1 MTNRFPRWVRSD
13 RDGQT
18 LAIVAVSM
26 VALLALLSLGI
37 DLGMAY
43 TARAEAQR
51 VADATALAGASAFL
65 DHIKPADAVGDA
77 RARAE
82 EYAEM
87 NFVRNRRVVA
97 DEPEV
102 MIWVIPDSQKVRA
115 RVQRTGLPVWFAR
128 LIGRTELT
136 VSAIAAAHAVAA
148 GSHSCVKPFAI
159 PDRWEE
165 NSGDD
170 FNNDSIMNFDNRI
183 PCSGQGPTQ
192 GCQVNEVWTFDEAAG
207 DVYRPA
213 SDTTIASTSATS
225 WGSQWLDPTGRDAGA
240 RLLISPQY
248 ALQTG
253 DPGWYQYWQMPESGS
268 TCPSKGTN
276 CLKENIQSC
285 INLEDL
291 GIGDSVSRDGDLL
304 ESEENAQPTPGDRGK
319 PVYDAI
325 RTLLNQDPD
334 IYWDGDLNA
343 PAYPAGHGG
352 DPWESPRVITV
363 LLVHPADIR
372 SGASHNMRIMDFA
385 TLFLEDPLEVY
396 GTQGVEHQKPIT
408 GRLLQ
413 YGSGQLGPDA
423 GVLQKVLRLIE

>member
-1 MTNRFPRWVRSD
+1 MTSPFRNWVRSD
-13 RDGQT
+13 REGQT
-18 LAIVAVSM
+18 LAVVAVSM
-26 VALLALLSLGI
+26 VALLAIMSLGI

-65 DHIKPADAVGDA
+65 DHIDPLDAVDDA

-82 EYAEM
+82 EYAEL

-102 MIWVIPDSQKVRA
+102 IIWVIPDSQKVRA

-128 LIGRTELT
+128 FLGQTEMR
-136 VSAIAAAHAVAA
+136 VSAIAAAHAVTA
-148 GSHSCVKPFAI
+148 GSHPCVKPFAI

-170 FNNDSIMNFDNRI
+170 FNANLIMDFDTNI
-183 PCSGQGPTQ
+183 PCSGAVQ
-192 GCQVNEVWTFDEAAG
+192 CSENEVWTFDEG
-207 DVYRPA
+207 DVYRPSSEYDA
-213 SDTTIASTSATS
+213 NTATS
-225 WGSQWLDPTGRDAGA
+225 WGSQWLDPTDRDAGA

-248 ALQTG
+248 ALQAG
-253 DPGWYQYWQMPESGS
+253 DPGWYQYWQLPESGS
-268 TCPSKGTN
+268 TCSTKGMN
-276 CLKENIQSC
+276 CLRENIQSC

-291 GIGDSVSRDGDLL
+291 GIGDTVSPDGDLE
-304 ESEENAQPTPGDRGK
+304 ESEEMAAPTPGNRSK

-325 RTLLNQDPD
+325 REILDQDPD
-334 IYWDGDLNA
+334 IYWDTDTNA
-343 PAYPAGHGG
+343 PAYPEG
-352 DPWESPRVITV
+352 DFGSVWDSPRVITV

-372 SGASHNMRIMDFA
+372 SGASHDMRIVDFA
-385 TLFLEDPLEVY
+385 TLFLEDPVEVY
-396 GTQGVEHQKPIT
+396 GTAGNDFHKPIT

-413 YGSGQLGPDA
+413 YGSGQIGPGA
-423 GVLQKVLRLIE
+423 SVLQKVLRLIE